1 MLRDAPVKTQTTFEE
16 YVAFETQSDV
26 RHEFDDGN
34 LYVMP
39 GGTKRHNM
47 IAGVLYAQLLPV
59 TLARGCFV
67 FFTDVIVRVP
77 SGKGF
82 YPDLFVTCDSS
93 LDSKR
98 VAHRPSIIIEVL
110 SDSTELIDRGE
121 KWQQYQ
127 RIPSLE
133 QYVLLSQHEPS
144 AEVFSRD
151 AASRDT
157 STRQG
162 DKWLYEL
169 LTGDG
174 ALRFPSLEKEIVL
187 SSLYQNLPTLDA
199 ETD

>member
-1 MLRDAPVKTQTTFEE
+1 
-16 YVAFETQSDV
+16 
-26 RHEFDDGN
+26 
-34 LYVMP
+34 
-39 GGTKRHNM
+39 M

-59 TLARGCFV
+59 ALARGCFV

-93 LDSKR
+93 MDTKR
-98 VAHRPSIIIEVL
+98 VAQRPNTILEVL

-144 AEVFSRD
+144 AEVYS
-151 AASRDT
+151 
-157 STRQG
+157 RQG

-169 LTGDG
+169 LTGD
-174 ALRFPSLEKEIVL
+174 ARLRFQSLETEIVL
-187 SSLYQNLPTLDA
+187 SSLYQNLPPLEA
-199 ETD
+199 EAD

>member
-1 MLRDAPVKTQTTFEE
+1 MLRDAPIKTQTTFDE
-16 YVAFETQSDV
+16 YVAFEAQSDV

-39 GGTKRHNM
+39 GGTKRHNF
-47 IAGVLYAQLLPV
+47 V
-59 TLARGCFV
+59 TTRVTMKLFDVALERGCYV
-67 FFTDVIVRVP
+67 FSNDVIVRVP

-98 VAHRPSIIIEVL
+98 VAHRPSIILEVL
-110 SDSTELIDRGE
+110 SESTELIDRGE

-127 RIPSLE
+127 RIPGLE

-144 AEVFSRD
+144 AEVYL
-151 AASRDT
+151 
-157 STRQG
+157 RQG
-162 DKWLYEL
+162 DKWLYES
-169 LTGDG
+169 LTGD
-174 ALRFPSLEKEIVL
+174 ATLRFPSLETEILL
-187 SSLYQNLPTLDA
+187 SSLYQNLPPLEV